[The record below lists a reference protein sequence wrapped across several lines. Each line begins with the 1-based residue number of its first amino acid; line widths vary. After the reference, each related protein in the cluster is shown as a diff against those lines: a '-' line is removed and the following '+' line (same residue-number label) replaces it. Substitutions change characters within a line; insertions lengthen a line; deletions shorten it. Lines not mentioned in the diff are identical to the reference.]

1 MFHYHSQ
8 ESNRLRQSAVCPA
21 RRTVVRA
28 LEGFPA
34 HCKAHEAFPSSS
46 GTADVPVGAMV
57 TPNGKISALAYS
69 GWEYS
74 NLLNMLLAWSSNTF
88 EFCHGLEFQPIW
100 VSPWLGVPA
109 HLSFVVTGE
118 ENCNRKYMFTTDTE
132 GATWLWHRLE
142 FQFCQ
147 FNTYRS

>member
-1 MFHYHSQ
+1 MLAVLLHYVTMFHYHSQ

-21 RRTVVRA
+21 RRTLVRA

-69 GWEYS
+69 DWEYS
-74 NLLNMLLAWSSNTF
+74 NLLNMLLAWSSTHLNF
-88 EFCHGLEFQPIW
+88 AMAWSSNPLRFRHGLEFQPI
-100 VSPWLGVPA
+100 
-109 HLSFVVTGE
+109 
-118 ENCNRKYMFTTDTE
+118 
-132 GATWLWHRLE
+132 
-142 FQFCQ
+142 
-147 FNTYRS
+147 